1 MNRVRTLRC
10 CPLFRIVEPETVGHV
25 DPPHDQDIAVLF
37 NLAEGLRRQEAF
49 SSRYLARF
57 KSAAKRAGQSAGGS

>member
-1 MNRVRTLRC
+1 
-10 CPLFRIVEPETVGHV
+10 V